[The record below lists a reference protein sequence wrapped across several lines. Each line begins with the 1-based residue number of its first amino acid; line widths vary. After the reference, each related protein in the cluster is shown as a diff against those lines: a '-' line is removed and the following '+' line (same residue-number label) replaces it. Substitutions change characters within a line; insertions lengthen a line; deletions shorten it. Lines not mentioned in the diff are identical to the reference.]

1 MEVHEIKIERL
12 NEVEATVFTAN
23 DVDVVIKYWWD
34 SHGHRVE
41 WRGSNGEFIEEI
53 HADSVRIVYKE
64 WDIKSYGGNIYHDAY
79 SEAIVDGTVLDALGV
94 EYRKTRGTIYI
105 DAIVGAG

>member
-1 MEVHEIKIERL
+1 MESHEIEIERL
-12 NEVEATVFTAN
+12 NEVEETVFTAN
-23 DVDVVIKYWWD
+23 DVDVVISYWWD
-34 SHGHRVE
+34 SHGRRVE
-41 WRGSNGEFIEEI
+41 WRGPNDEFREEI

-64 WDIKSYGGNIYHDAY
+64 CDLKIYGGDMWHQAHT
-79 SEAIVDGTVLDALGV
+79 EAIVDGTVLDALGV

>member
-1 MEVHEIKIERL
+1 MEVHEIYTERM
-12 NEVEATVFTAN
+12 NEVEETVFTAN
-23 DVDVVIKYWWD
+23 NVDVVISYWWD
-34 SHGHRVE
+34 SHGRRVE
-41 WRGSNGEFIEEI
+41 WRGPNGEFREEI

-64 WDIKSYGGNIYHDAY
+64 CDIKFDSGSMYHQAY
-79 SEAIVDGTVLDALGV
+79 YEAIVDGTVLSSLSV

>member
-1 MEVHEIKIERL
+1 MEVHEIEIEST
-12 NEVEATVFTAN
+12 NEVEETVFTAN
-23 DVDVVIKYWWD
+23 DVDVVISYWWD
-34 SHGHRVE
+34 SHGRRVE
-41 WRGSNGEFIEEI
+41 WRGTNGEFREEI

-64 WDIKSYGGNIYHDAY
+64 CDIKVCGGNPYHSAHY
-79 SEAIVDGTVLDALGV
+79 EAIINGTVLSALSV

>member
-1 MEVHEIKIERL
+1 MELYENKM
-12 NEVEATVFTAN
+12 NEVEETVFTAN
-23 DVDVVIKYWWD
+23 DVDVVISYWWD
-34 SHGHRVE
+34 SHGRRVE
-41 WRGSNGEFIEEI
+41 WCDPNGEFREEI

-64 WDIKSYGGNIYHDAY
+64 CDLKIYGGDTYRHAY
-79 SEAIVDGTVLDALGV
+79 SEAIVDGTVLDALSV

>member
-1 MEVHEIKIERL
+1 MEVHEIEIEIL
-12 NEVEATVFTAN
+12 NEVEETVFTAN

-53 HADSVRIVYKE
+53 HADSVRIVHKE
-64 WDIKSYGGNIYHDAY
+64 HDFKMHGGDMWHDAY
-79 SEAIVDGTVLDALGV
+79 SEAIVDGTVLDALDV

>member
-1 MEVHEIKIERL
+1 MESHEIEIERL
-12 NEVEATVFTAN
+12 NEVEETVFTAN

-34 SHGHRVE
+34 SHGRRVE
-41 WRGSNGEFIEEI
+41 WRGPNGEFREEI

-64 WDIKSYGGNIYHDAY
+64 CDLKIYGGNMWHQAHT
-79 SEAIVDGTVLDALGV
+79 EAIVDGTVLDALGV